1 MSPSELTAYIAMEKI
16 FPPSQPSTLIRRQVV
31 TEVTSVCELGIYSV
45 YLSSSNN
52 SNDNQNN
59 NNNNADIEHINSYAG
74 YLLRVKGEH
83 VTEGGVAAGYSVL
96 SSVQLQK

>member
-1 MSPSELTAYIAMEKI
+1 MSSDELTAYIAMEKI
-16 FPPSQPSTLIRRQVV
+16 HPPSQPSTLIRRYAV

-45 YLSSSNN
+45 YLHSTDPINHTET
-52 SNDNQNN
+52 
-59 NNNNADIEHINSYAG
+59 EHINEYAG

-96 SSVQLQK
+96 SSVQLQN

>member
-16 FPPSQPSTLIRRQVV
+16 HPSSQQSTLIRRNVI

-45 YLSSSNN
+45 YLSSRDMSSNT
-52 SNDNQNN
+52 
-59 NNNNADIEHINSYAG
+59 DIEVINCYAG

-96 SSVQLQK
+96 SSLQLQN